1 MTLEAS
7 LSRLEMTCLRQR
19 ELSFF
24 RTRKRSSSASW
35 PSTERL
41 PADC

>member
-19 ELSFF
+19 ELSLFF
-24 RTRKRSSSASW
+24 TQKSSSSASW
-35 PSTERL
+35 PSTRL
-41 PADC
+41 LHA